1 MILRVL
7 VLLVLIILVPSC
19 KRENLSVKELL
30 TSKGWKISS
39 FKWNDQDQIID
50 ECEKDN
56 CTYYSLIGTIS
67 ISAGA
72 IKCSEDEPDVI
83 NDSTMTWALS
93 PDEKTLYRF
102 YGTDLTLQ
110 YIININSG
118 KLELTSVD
126 GYNSQVKS
134 YVPC

>member
-56 CTYYSLIGTIS
+56 CTYYSLNGTIS